1 MKNLIF
7 ATPLLALALL
17 TMAFAPMQPATSY
30 KVNTNQSKLLWKAK
44 KVTGSHEGTVNIKS
58 GNLEVENGQ
67 LKGGYFE
74 IDMTSITVTDLSG
87 DMKGNLEGHLKS
99 EDFFGVEKNPTA
111 LLRITSVASRGV
123 AGEYK
128 VTANATIKGKTKE
141 IRFIAKLDEAAGTA
155 TADIELDRTDFDIRY
170 GSGSFFD
177 NLGDKTIYDEFTI
190 TVKLSLVKA

>member
-1 MKNLIF
+1 MRNLIL
-7 ATPLLALALL
+7 ATPLLALALM
-17 TMAFAPMQPATSY
+17 TMSFAPMQPATSY
-30 KVNTNQSKLLWKAK
+30 KVNTNQSKLFWKAK

-74 IDMTSITVTDLSG
+74 IDMTSILVTDLSG
-87 DMKGNLEGHLKS
+87 DMKGSLEGHLKS
-99 EDFFGVEKNPTA
+99 EDFFGTEKYPTA

-123 AGEYK
+123 PGEYK

-141 IRFIAKLDEAAGTA
+141 IRFTAKMDEAAGVA

-190 TVKLSLVKA
+190 SVKLNLVKA